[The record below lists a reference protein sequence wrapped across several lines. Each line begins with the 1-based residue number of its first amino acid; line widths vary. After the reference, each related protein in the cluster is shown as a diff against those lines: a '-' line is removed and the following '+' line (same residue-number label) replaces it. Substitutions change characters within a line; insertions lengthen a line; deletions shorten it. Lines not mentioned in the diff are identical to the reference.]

1 MDDPFFLSNT
11 RIAIVGL
18 GLMGGSLA
26 KALKGHCA
34 ALYGVDKDPRTVQ
47 QAATLGVVE
56 MASVDPAVVLPLAD
70 AVILAAPVSAILDYL
85 GSLGKYCPDPATV
98 LDMGSTKAQITQTMQ
113 ALPPRF
119 DPIGGHP
126 MCGKEK
132 SGLENA
138 EARLFQGTTF
148 AFTPLAR
155 TSSNARSFC
164 EQLAHEIGAKALWLD
179 AETHDR
185 WTAATSHFPYLL
197 ANTLAASTSPEA
209 APLVGPGFRSTTRLA
224 LSSTSMMRDILAT
237 NRENVL
243 ITLSDFKQRL
253 CEVEALMASGDFDA
267 LERLLVEGAERQKIL
282 TG

>member
-1 MDDPFFLSNT
+1 MDDAFFLSNA
-11 RIAIVGL
+11 RITIIGL

-26 KALKGHCA
+26 KALKGRCA
-34 ALYGVDKDPRTVQ
+34 ALYGVDADIRTVQ
-47 QAATLGVVE
+47 QAATLGVVD
-56 MASVDPAVVLPLAD
+56 MASVDPAVVLPMGD
-70 AVILAAPVSAILDYL
+70 VVILAAPVSVILNYL
-85 GSLGKYCPDPATV
+85 GTLADYHPGPAIV
-98 LDMGSTKAQITQTMQ
+98 LDMGSTKVKITQAMQ

-132 SGLENA
+132 FGLENA
-138 EARLFQGTTF
+138 DGGIFREATF
-148 AFTPLAR
+148 VFAPLAR
-155 TSSNARSFC
+155 TSSRARSFC
-164 EQLAHEIGAKALWLD
+164 DQLAGEIGAKALWLD

-197 ANTLAASTSPEA
+197 ANTLAGSTSPEA

-224 LSSTSMMRDILAT
+224 PSSTRMMRDILAT

-243 ITLSDFKQRL
+243 EVISGFKQRL
-253 CEVEALMASGDFDA
+253 REVETLISNHDFDA